1 LRATLKFYKGQQEYE
16 KDFPYKI
23 EAKKSISIAL
33 EEAKQKI
40 REVRHTPKFIG
51 FKVFDKYG
59 DLKYKLPSY

>member
-1 LRATLKFYKGQQEYE
+1 MRATLKYYTDQQQYE

-23 EAKKSISIAL
+23 ETKKSISIAL